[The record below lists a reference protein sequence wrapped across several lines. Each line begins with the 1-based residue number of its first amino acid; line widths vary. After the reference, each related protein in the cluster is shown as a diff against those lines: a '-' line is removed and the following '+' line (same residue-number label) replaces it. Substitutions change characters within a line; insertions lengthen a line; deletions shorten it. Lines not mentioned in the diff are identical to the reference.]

1 MEFTSSEQPDT
12 PPSVP
17 RSRYLLTLKRA
28 LIALAAL
35 ILLIGCT
42 GLAVWVY
49 VRSEA
54 FNRLVAEQINAA
66 LKDYG
71 LRSEI
76 GGTKISLKAQTARL
90 SDFKIFNDES
100 GELIASLKLV
110 EVDVD
115 IREPYALRLN
125 REIVLKGLNLEGV
138 DLYLD
143 IDEQGRANIKR
154 LRSRRDSKER
164 ITVDYSQLLATIT
177 NSAIHVKDRA
187 RRIATDLTGIRIT
200 ARPHAAAPLT
210 MALQLESAGG
220 RLSYQ
225 DKETAVEKLSL
236 AGIVSEEGARFDYLN
251 LKAGVAELT
260 ANGKIDD
267 WKAFRYGFDFDT
279 RVKLEEA
286 ARLFQADATMNGH
299 ASAKGRIE
307 GEGATYKING
317 GLNADEMTVA
327 ATRLRGAQIA
337 QFNVESRENS
347 IDFTSSRVRA
357 ESATV
362 DKLRIGS
369 IVIDNFKGDYKDGH
383 AQANSSNAH
392 IATVEWPDSKL
403 SNLTLN
409 GLAISLNPSDRSLR
423 YLVRAGARLN
433 QGVIAGVNFN
443 NATTQAVFDNS
454 ALALNGIK
462 AELLGGSVSGE
473 FTLPI
478 VRGAASRAKASF
490 IDIETNDVFS
500 MIAGESDMGNQVP
513 LAGKISG
520 DAEVSIS
527 GANLRT
533 LAGTINASFDGKA
546 SDAPDSIDAVPVTGR
561 ASVKAHDGV
570 FEIGELQLST
580 DASKILAGGKLS
592 IDGESDLRVSLNS
605 TQAEQFIQIARSIEA
620 ARPFIADY
628 EPQIIGDL
636 KFDGRLSGPLE
647 KPIIEG
653 DVNAATIGLRDA
665 LIGGLTGRIIISP
678 DEIRV
683 EKGMI
688 SATNGG
694 SLKFDLNTP
703 LGKEADSGMVVA
715 TIDRIDLAT
724 ILAAA
729 GSPDVSQFITGEV
742 SGEANLTGLP
752 ANFNGTAQLN
762 LVDGKIANQDAQ
774 SAAASLK
781 FSGKRAEVERLDVRM
796 AESQLNASGELN
808 LDDFSFKLQGKS
820 DQISLQSLVDAFE
833 LKDTRVDGTANLEL
847 VVSGKTMADKK
858 TELDWESLELR
869 LIAQG
874 KDVKINGRD
883 AGVLRFGART
893 GNGGR
898 LSFGLVTG
906 ILSTTAAPDRPEV
919 IRGSIELRKPGRPA
933 TIIGNLVNQNIAPV
947 IELFA
952 PNLKMNVE
960 GNLSGSLRL
969 EGPTIDE
976 IGNATFEQLRG
987 GLTLT
992 KVELAVEETPVKIET
1007 PVTIELAARQV
1018 NVSGTRIIGP
1028 GIDLSFNGTLGLM
1041 NDAGLD
1047 FALKGTVNLGQ
1058 LPALIPDYT
1067 FSGTMVID
1075 ARATG
1080 TAGSPQLSGRIDA
1093 SEFGLTS
1100 KNLPIIIAGG
1110 TGTIKLAGDRMTL
1123 DKFTANANDGTLEIN
1138 GQARVAEMQ
1147 PSEWRFDLKGRD
1159 VVINYQ
1165 DVAATANGDLS
1176 LQGTQQGQTL
1186 GGSITIPQA
1195 EYVPRIDLDNLLAG
1209 GTTGLTSAGFGRIG
1223 GRMRRSGIP
1232 PISLNI
1238 RVEADDSLIVQNKQ
1252 INAVGSALI
1261 NLNGTLNNPDP
1272 VGRIESDGGTV
1283 RFRGQRYEITSGSIE
1298 FPTGNGEPI
1307 LNLSAESEI
1316 GGYRVTIG
1324 FVGPVDAI
1332 ELNLQSEPSLSRD
1345 EVIALITTGRA
1356 EIGSMTSQD
1365 LLRSGAGAAASLVT
1379 SNFISKPTEEL
1390 LGISRFQIDPVI
1402 RPNTNPAARLTI
1414 GQQFSRNLYLSY
1426 STNLASDQFQTALAE
1441 YTITSRFSALASFTQ
1456 GGVSNRQ
1463 GQNDGVLTIELRG
1476 RKRFSLGF
1484 SPDDVLGRPGA
1495 GAGTSSNRPARPKL
1509 PTADVNVSPVE
1520 DLKLKDSKLRDLLP
1534 VMTQGFSRSLARLGE
1549 SRLREYLQEQGYFF
1563 AEVNYRC
1570 DPENCSGEK
1579 LKVYYDIHP
1588 NAKHDLAEIR
1598 IEGTDQVKLPDVVG
1612 QLQSQTASRVGG
1624 VPFLKDLPLI
1634 GGYVRGLTSNDRLRN
1649 DEETI
1654 RRALRDLGFRTARV
1668 QSRWGVKPESDD
1680 LVVIF
1685 DVVEGPQSTVAGI
1698 NLRGNTLIS
1707 AQELREAIPIQRGEA
1722 FSRPRARA
1730 GAQQIKQ
1737 LYEQQGFLEAE
1748 ATLELGDT
1756 AEDGIILIYKIDEG
1770 VRAIV
1775 GEIEITGLTKTGEDW
1790 VRHYLDFKIG
1800 DVLTPAKVRR
1810 TQRDLFAT
1818 NAFREVTIS
1827 SVPTIVGDGSAHKV
1841 TVKLTEA
1848 KPMMFVYGLGFS
1860 TDDGIRGLSEITNTN
1875 LYGTLNSLSLRMRA
1889 SRIEQFSQLSFTD
1902 MRPFGW
1908 RLPTTVSAY
1917 YNRNSDLQPFVRPRV
1932 LNMDGSVED
1941 SEDDIGLGIQ
1951 RLAAF
1956 IQTERKLD
1964 DRTSL
1969 RFRYNLERAKL
1980 FGDDIDV
1987 LPDTEVTR
1995 NERAIRLGMISVG
2008 FTRDDRDSVLNPTRG
2023 SLASLENSIAAT
2035 MFGGNES
2042 FNKFFGTYQTYK
2054 TLDPQFPLLGNST
2067 LAFSARIGLAR
2078 MFRPSDRNGN
2088 GIIDGINENSSE
2100 RRLPIT
2106 ERFFTGGATT
2116 LRGFRYEAAGP
2127 QVVLPPRQGRSC
2139 NEISLTDKSP
2149 TCDLPTFVPVGGDA
2163 LTVFNFEL
2171 RYPLSERFRIVPFY
2185 DLGNAFRRVRD
2196 INFSNMTNS
2205 VGLGLRIITP
2215 IGPIGVDYGFLIDPP
2230 SYPFQSGI
2238 ILRQPRGAFH
2248 IRFGQS
2254 F

>member
-1 MEFTSSEQPDT
+1 M
-12 PPSVP
+12 
-17 RSRYLLTLKRA
+17 
-28 LIALAAL
+28 
-35 ILLIGCT
+35 
-42 GLAVWVY
+42 
-49 VRSEA
+49 
-54 FNRLVAEQINAA
+54 
-66 LKDYG
+66 KDYG

-90 SDFKIFNDES
+90 SDFKIFNDET
-100 GELIASLKLV
+100 GQLIASLKLV

-115 IREPYALRLN
+115 IREPYALSLS
-125 REIVLKGLNLEGV
+125 REIVLKSLNLEGV
-138 DLYLD
+138 DLYLE

-154 LRSRRDSKER
+154 LRSARSPKER

-177 NSAIHVKDRA
+177 DSAIHVKDRA
-187 RRIATDLTGIRIT
+187 RRIETDLTGIRIA
-200 ARPHAAAPLT
+200 ARPHAAAPVT
-210 MALQLESAGG
+210 MALQLEGAGG

-225 DKETAVEKLSL
+225 NRETAIDKLSL
-236 AGIVSEEGARFDYLN
+236 AGYISEEGARFDHLN
-251 LKAGVAELT
+251 LKAGIAELA

-267 WKAFRYGFDFDT
+267 WKAFRYGFDFDS

-286 ARLFQADATMNGH
+286 ARLFLADATMNGH

-307 GEGATYKING
+307 GEGAIYKING
-317 GLNADEMTVA
+317 GLNADEMAVA
-327 ATRLRGAQIA
+327 TTRLRGVQIA
-337 QFNVESRENS
+337 QFNVESRENGV
-347 IDFTSSRVRA
+347 DFASSRVRA

-362 DKLRIGS
+362 DRLRIGS
-369 IVIDNFKGDYKDGH
+369 IAIDNFKGDYNSGR
-383 AQANSSNAH
+383 AQANASNAH
-392 IATVEWPDSKL
+392 IAMVEWPDSKL

-409 GLAISLNPSDRSLR
+409 GLTISLNPSDRSLR
-423 YLVRAGARLN
+423 YQVKAGARLN
-433 QGVIAGVNFN
+433 QGAIAGVNFS

-454 ALALNGIK
+454 ALTLNGIK

-473 FTLPI
+473 YTLPLG
-478 VRGAASRAKASF
+478 RGAASRAKASF
-490 IDIETNDVFS
+490 IDIQTNDVFS
-500 MIAGESDMGNQVP
+500 LIAAENSAGNKVP
-513 LAGKISG
+513 LMGKISG

-527 GANLRT
+527 GADLRT

-546 SDAPDSIDAVPVTGR
+546 SDAPDSVDAIPVTGR
-561 ASVKAHDGV
+561 VAVKAHDGV

-580 DASKILAGGKLS
+580 DASKLLAGGKLS
-592 IDGESDLRVSLNS
+592 IDGESDFRVSLNS
-605 TQAEQFIQIARSIEA
+605 TQAEQFLQIARSIEA
-620 ARPFIADY
+620 ARPYIAEY

-636 KFDGRLSGPLE
+636 KFDGRLSGRLE
-647 KPIIEG
+647 KAIIEG

-665 LIGGLTGRIIISP
+665 LLGALTGHIVISP

-683 EKGMI
+683 EKGLI
-688 SATNGG
+688 STTDGG

-703 LGKEADSGMVVA
+703 LAKEAESGKIVA
-715 TIDRIDLAT
+715 IIDRVDLAT

-729 GSPDVSQFITGEV
+729 GSPDVSQFITGDV
-742 SGEANLTGLP
+742 SGEANLAGLP
-752 ANFNGTAQLN
+752 ANFNGTARIT
-762 LVDGKIANQDAQ
+762 LVDGRIANQDAQ
-774 SAAASLK
+774 SAAASVK
-781 FSGKRAEVERLDVRM
+781 FSGKRAEVEHLDVRL
-796 AESQLNASGELN
+796 AQSQLSASGELN

-833 LKDTRVDGTANLEL
+833 LKDTRVDGTANLDL
-847 VVSGKTMADKK
+847 VVSGKTIADKK
-858 TELDWESLELR
+858 SELDWESLELR

-919 IRGSIELRKPGRPA
+919 IRGTIELRKPGRPA
-933 TIIGNLVNQNIAPV
+933 TIIGNLVDQNVAPV

-960 GNLSGSLRL
+960 GKLSGSLRL
-969 EGPTIDE
+969 EGPTVDE
-976 IGNATFEQLRG
+976 IGNASFEQLRG

-992 KVELAVEETPVKIET
+992 KVELEMEETPVKIET

-1018 NVSGTRIIGP
+1018 NVSGTRITGQ
-1028 GIDLSFNGTLGLM
+1028 GLDLSFNGTLGLM

-1047 FALKGTVNLGQ
+1047 FTLKGTVNLAQ
-1058 LPALIPDYT
+1058 LPTLIPDYT

-1075 ARATG
+1075 AKATG
-1080 TAGSPQLSGRIDA
+1080 TAGAPQLSGRINA
-1093 SEFGLTS
+1093 SEFGLAS
-1100 KNLPIIIAGG
+1100 KNLPIIITEG
-1110 TGTIKLAGDRMTL
+1110 TGSITLEGDRMAL
-1123 DKFTANANDGTLEIN
+1123 DQFTANANDGKLEMN
-1138 GQARVAEMQ
+1138 GEVRLAQMQ
-1147 PSEWRFDLKGRD
+1147 PSEWRFNIKGRD
-1159 VVINYQ
+1159 LVVNYQ
-1165 DVAATANGDLS
+1165 DIAATANGDLS
-1176 LQGTQQGQTL
+1176 LRGTQQGQTL
-1186 GGSITIPQA
+1186 GGTITIPQA
-1195 EYVPRIDLDNLLAG
+1195 EYVPRIDLDNLIAG
-1209 GTTGLTSAGFGRIG
+1209 GTTGLTSGGFGG
-1223 GRMRRSGIP
+1223 GRMRRAGIP

-1238 RVEADDSLIVQNKQ
+1238 RLEADDSLIVQNKQ

-1298 FPTGNGEPI
+1298 FPAGNSEPF

-1379 SNFISKPTEEL
+1379 SGFISKPTEEL

-1426 STNLASDQFQTALAE
+1426 STNLAADQFQTALAE

-1456 GGVSNRQ
+1456 GGTSARQ
-1463 GQNDGVLTIELRG
+1463 GDNDGVLTVELRG

-1484 SPDDVLGRPGA
+1484 SPDDVLGRPGG
-1495 GAGTSSNRPARPKL
+1495 GADTGISSNRPARPKL
-1509 PTADVNVSPVE
+1509 PPADVNVSPVE
-1520 DLKLKDSKLRDLLP
+1520 DLKLKDSKLRELLP

-1563 AEVNYRC
+1563 AEVNFRC

-1579 LKVYYDIHP
+1579 LKVFYDIQP

-1598 IEGTDQVKLPDVVG
+1598 IEGTDQIKLPDIVG
-1612 QLQSQTASRVGG
+1612 QLQSQKASQVGG
-1624 VPFLKDLPLI
+1624 VPFLKDFPLI

-1654 RRALRDLGFRTARV
+1654 RRGLRDLGFRTARV
-1668 QSRWGVKPESDD
+1668 QSRWGVKPDSDD

-1707 AQELREAIPIQRGEA
+1707 AQELREVIPIQRGEA

-1730 GAQQIKQ
+1730 GAQEIKQ

-1756 AEDGIILIYKIDEG
+1756 AEEGVILVYKIDEG

-1790 VRHYLDFKIG
+1790 VHRYLDFKIG

-1841 TVKLTEA
+1841 TIKLTEA

-1860 TDDGIRGLSEITNTN
+1860 TDDGIRGLTEITNTN

-1889 SRIEQFSQLSFTD
+1889 SQIEQFSQLSFTD

-1932 LNMDGSVED
+1932 LTDDGSVED
-1941 SEDDIGLGIQ
+1941 SDEDVDLGIQ

-1956 IQTERKLD
+1956 IQSERKLD

-1980 FGDDIDV
+1980 FGDDVDA

-1995 NERAIRLGMISVG
+1995 NERAIRLGMVSVG
-2008 FTRDDRDSVLNPTRG
+2008 FTRDNRDSVLNPTRG
-2023 SLASLENSIAAT
+2023 ALVSVENSIAAT
-2035 MFGGNES
+2035 LFGGNES

-2054 TLDPQFPLLGNST
+2054 TLDPQFPLLGNTT

-2078 MFRPSDRNGN
+2078 MFRPSDRNDN
-2088 GIIDGINENSSE
+2088 GIIGENESE

-2127 QVVLPPRQGRSC
+2127 QVVLEPRKGRSC
-2139 NEISLTDKSP
+2139 DEIPP
-2149 TCDLPTFVPVGGDA
+2149 TCELPTFVPVGGDA

-2171 RYPLSERFRIVPFY
+2171 RYPLSQRFRIVPFY
-2185 DLGNAFRRVRD
+2185 DLGNVFRRVGD
-2196 INFSNMTNS
+2196 IDFSNMTNS

-2230 SYPFQSGI
+2230 FYLSNSGV